1 MKVRMRQ
8 RSDGRWGPGFLLLAG
23 ISLILG
29 SCTSYNGLPA
39 RGPAQAESAGAV
51 PVGDSSSRRQLPDR
65 GDNSLAASPEY
76 FRKPIPRP
84 GYATSWGSSLAS
96 RMTYT
101 SFRRSND
108 TPHGGMDMI
117 WYNDKAGVDEMTGR
131 DYYTSRGR
139 KRAANGLVEWGMRSG
154 FGIMRNYHSDG
165 KRYVV
170 GRKDAKYAISVKN
183 NSRSRLEVVV
193 SVDGLDVVDGQP
205 ASLRKRGYIVW
216 PDQTL
221 EIRGWRASEKEVAS
235 FVFSPVSGSYSNLQY
250 GETRNVGVVGLAVF
264 TEKGIDPWSGR
275 SADAHNR
282 FSASPFAEPPMRR
295 AR

>member
-1 MKVRMRQ
+1 MKVRMSQ
-8 RSDGRWGPGFLLLAG
+8 GSDGGWGLVLLLLAG
-23 ISLILG
+23 LSLVLG
-29 SCTSYNGLPA
+29 SCASYNGMTA
-39 RGPAQAESAGAV
+39 RGSAQSESAGVV
-51 PVGDSSSRRQLPDR
+51 PVGDSSSRRQLPDS
-65 GDNSLAASPEY
+65 GDNALAASPEY

-165 KRYVV
+165 RRY
-170 GRKDAKYAISVKN
+170 
-183 NSRSRLEVVV
+183 
-193 SVDGLDVVDGQP
+193 
-205 ASLRKRGYIVW
+205 
-216 PDQTL
+216 
-221 EIRGWRASEKEVAS
+221 EIGRASCRERVCIY
-235 FVFSPVSGSYSNLQY
+235 V
-250 GETRNVGVVGLAVF
+250 
-264 TEKGIDPWSGR
+264 
-275 SADAHNR
+275 
-282 FSASPFAEPPMRR
+282 
-295 AR
+295 

>member
-1 MKVRMRQ
+1 MKAKVSQ
-8 RSDGRWGPGFLLLAG
+8 WWNGCWGLVLVL
-23 ISLILG
+23 
-29 SCTSYNGLPA
+29 GLPLFLNSCA
-39 RGPAQAESAGAV
+39 SHDAAAPGAVQEERSRNV
-51 PVGDSSSRRQLPDR
+51 PVGDSSKQRSLGAP
-65 GDNSLAASPEY
+65 GDNALAASPEY
-76 FRKPIPRP
+76 FRKPTPRP

-108 TPHGGMDMI
+108 TPHGGI
-117 WYNDKAGVDEMTGR
+117 SSIYYNDKRGIEEMTRR
-131 DYYTSRGR
+131 DYYTSTGR

-154 FGIMRNYHSDG
+154 FGIMRNYHANG

-170 GRKDAKYAISVKN
+170 GRKNARYSISVKN
-183 NSRSRLEVVV
+183 NSRSRLEVVL
-193 SVDGLDVVDGQP
+193 SVDGLDVVDGKP

-216 PDQTL
+216 PEQTI
-221 EIRGWRASEKEVAS
+221 EIRGWRSSENEVAS
-235 FVFSPVSGSYSNLQY
+235 FVFSPVAGSYSNLKH

-275 SADAHNR
+275 SADAQNR
-282 FSASPFAEPPMRR
+282 FSASPFAESPMRR